1 MTSQRDIILQTDRL
15 TKRFAGH
22 LAIHQVSFEVARG
35 EIVGFLGPNG
45 AGKTTTMRIL
55 AGFLSASSGT
65 ARIAGYDVQAD
76 SLEVRKR
83 IGYLPE
89 NVPLYPDMR
98 VDEYLR
104 FRAHLK
110 GVPRRR
116 VRSRMDEVR
125 ALCGLEQ
132 DGRRILGHLSKG
144 YRQRVGLADALIGDP
159 ELLIFDEPTLG
170 LDPNQIRSV
179 REMIRNLA
187 SRHTILLSTHILS
200 EVEMTCQRVLILH
213 WGRIIASGSPD
224 QLLSTGRNRTRVR
237 AEIQGPREEVR
248 AALSAIPGVQEVTA
262 ENDAPFVS
270 YGLVSAPGTD
280 VRADVFRIA
289 ARRGWTLRDLRDEP
303 DTLEE
308 IFVQLTRGAGE
319 SGET

>member
-1 MTSQRDIILQTDRL
+1 MLRVTDLEVRAGARL
-15 TKRFAGH
+15 LLDSCSF
-22 LAIHQVSFEVARG
+22 QVIDG
-35 EIVGFLGPNG
+35 DKVGLVGRNG

-55 AGFLSASSGT
+55 TGFLSASSGT
-65 ARIAGYDVQAD
+65 ARIAGYDVQTD

-116 VRSRMDEVR
+116 VQSRVDEVR

-159 ELLIFDEPTLG
+159 DLLILDEPTLG

-213 WGRIIASGSPD
+213 WGRIIASGAPN

-237 AEIQGPREEVR
+237 AEIQGPREEVHT
-248 AALSAIPGVQEVTA
+248 ALRAIPGVQDVTA
-262 ENDAPFVS
+262 ENGAPFVS
-270 YGLVSAPGTD
+270 YGIVSAPGTD
-280 VRADVFRIA
+280 VRADVFRTV

-308 IFVQLTRGAGE
+308 IFAQLTRGAGE
-319 SGET
+319 GGET